1 MKKQLTRITKPLT
14 TTSLIDVVAA
24 DVDKPAAEVHEVVMA
39 TFDAIARATASGHKV
54 AVTNFGTWFPYRA
67 KRRRSRNPQTGEPVM
82 VAAHQALRF
91 RTSDRLVELVRKR
104 DRRASIRKLPKG
116 SGGR

>member
-1 MKKQLTRITKPLT
+1 MKKKLTRITKPLT

-24 DVDKPAAEVHEVVMA
+24 DVAKPTDEVHEVLMA

-54 AVTNFGTWFPYRA
+54 AITNFGTWFPYRA
-67 KRRRSRNPQTGEPVM
+67 KRRQSRNPQTGELVM
-82 VAAHQALRF
+82 VAAHQAVRF
-91 RTSDRLVELVRKR
+91 RNSDRLAELVRNR

>member
-1 MKKQLTRITKPLT
+1 MKLTRITKPLT

-24 DVDKPAAEVHEVVMA
+24 DVDMPTDQVHEVVMA
-39 TFDAIARATASGHKV
+39 TFNVIARATASGHKV
-54 AVTNFGTWFPYRA
+54 AVTNFGTWVPYRA
-67 KRRRSRNPQTGEPVM
+67 KRRMSRNPQNGQPVT
-82 VAAHQALRF
+82 VAAHQAVRF
-91 RTSDRLVELVRKR
+91 RTSDRLAELVRNR